1 MPFHSARHATLI
13 SHSMKVG
20 YYCGKVADN
29 DPSMVSFKPLVLF
42 ILWALTR
49 ETQLTNRQLW
59 QLLNRCHMA
68 PHHMYLKEY
77 TAFAHRKGW
86 LTRTQVNRS
95 GRGGRTMFRYS
106 ISAEGRVFLLATE
119 QAIRKMRIPK
129 HCQMMRASELSLG
142 YYHRNRDKINESRHK
157 KPPTG

>member
-29 DPSMVSFKPLVLF
+29 DPTMGSFKPIVLY

-49 ETQLTNRQLW
+49 EPQLNNTQLW

-86 LTRTQVNRS
+86 LTRTRMDK
-95 GRGGRTMFRYS
+95 GGRAAYWYS
-106 ISAEGRVFLLATE
+106 ISAEGRIFLLATE

-129 HCQMMRASELSLG
+129 HCLMMRASELSLG
-142 YYHRNRDKINESRHK
+142 YYHRNRDKINATRRK
-157 KPPTG
+157 NPPTP